1 MPGSKEVLNW
11 ETGKLEACTKDT
23 CPYAID
29 GVNHAPFAAFGG
41 WGGGINAKAKDKVKD
56 AAYAFFSY
64 MTQPAQSNVDVTIG
78 ETGFNPYRTSQ
89 FTYNDTWKKA
99 GMSEDA
105 GEGYLGAIKDS
116 LEQPEHDPR
125 PAHPAEPEVPA
136 GRARRGDRR
145 ASSPARSTRT
155 RRSRRSHDGWNDLN
169 EQIGKDDQLKFYK
182 ATLGV
187 TALTRSPPSRRVAAR
202 RDAGVLEPHREQE
215 SRAES
220 RKRLQG

>member
-11 ETGKLEACTKDT
+11 ETGKLEACTADT

-41 WGGGINAKAKDKVKD
+41 WSGGINAKAEPKVKD

-78 ETGFNPYRTSQ
+78 APGFNPYRTSQ
-89 FTYNDTWKKA
+89 FTYSDIWKKA
-99 GMSEDA
+99 GMSEAA
-105 GEGYLGAIKDS
+105 GDS
-116 LEQPEHDPR
+116 LSRRDQGQPEQPEHDPR

-145 ASSPARSTRT
+145 ASSPGEIDKEATVKAVA
-155 RRSRRSHDGWNDLN
+155 DGWNELN
-169 EQIGKDDQLKFYK
+169 EQIGEDEQLKFYK
-182 ATLGV
+182 GTLGV
-187 TALTRSPPSRRVAAR
+187 QR
-202 RDAGVLEPHREQE
+202 
-215 SRAES
+215 
-220 RKRLQG
+220 